1 LKVIPKLVNIGIGDI
16 FIADEKLL
24 SLILGL
30 WLLVYCYRD
39 DISGIKAAAFWGI
52 LGILVYLV
60 LNIVL
65 LLFASYW
72 EDIPEDLSINYTIL
86 NWYSNDVYSCIACII
101 LSFSFHTYAF
111 PIYECLDTPDRKKM
125 IVTSS
130 IGIFIS
136 MLIYLLVGTIGYVLY
151 GSDISDSILDSMGM
165 NSLAVLVNISFVV
178 NVVMSFPLTFNAL
191 KHYFMFLI
199 EIIVSLIARSCCK
212 KAKKKDEELVESTL
226 KTQKTKRSTQ
236 ISKISEGHAKNNENN
251 PNDDPHKDI
260 NDSKNHSSHGGL
272 EIVHIPHSIEYIIIF
287 VIFCTIFFTAVR
299 YPDMKTVRLIFNK
312 FYFD

>member
-1 LKVIPKLVNIGIGDI
+1 M
-16 FIADEKLL
+16 
-24 SLILGL
+24 
-30 WLLVYCYRD
+30 VYCYQN

-52 LGILVYLV
+52 LGIIIYLI

-65 LLFASYW
+65 LLYSSYW
-72 EDIPEDLSINYTIL
+72 EEIPEDLTINFTTL
-86 NWYSNDVYSCIACII
+86 DLHSNDVYSCIACVI

-111 PIYECLDTPDRKKM
+111 PIYECLDTPDKKKM

-151 GSDISDSILDSMGM
+151 GSQITDSILDSMGM

-199 EIIVSLIARSCCK
+199 EIIVSLIASYCLKSK
-212 KAKKKDEELVESTL
+212 KNQD
-226 KTQKTKRSTQ
+226 
-236 ISKISEGHAKNNENN
+236 
-251 PNDDPHKDI
+251 
-260 NDSKNHSSHGGL
+260 NDSMKKEDPNKSEKEVHENEIPNKTEDHGDSSHNHSNNHGGL
-272 EIVHIPHSIEYIIIF
+272 EMVHIPHSIEYILIF
-287 VIFCTIFFTAVR
+287 AILCSIFFASVKF
-299 YPDMKTVRLIFNK
+299 PNMKTVNI
-312 FYFD
+312 Y

>member
-1 LKVIPKLVNIGIGDI
+1 MIPKLVNIGIGDI

-24 SLILGL
+24 SLVLGL

-60 LNIVL
+60 LNIIL

-72 EDIPEDLSINYTIL
+72 EEISEDLSINYITL
-86 NWYSNDVYSCIACII
+86 NWYNNDVYSCIACVI

-111 PIYECLDTPDRKKM
+111 PIYECLDSPDRKKM

-199 EIIVSLIARSCCK
+199 EIIVSVISQSCCK
-212 KAKKKDEELVESTL
+212 KENKKDAELIESSKND
-226 KTQKTKRSTQ
+226 KTQKNFRK
-236 ISKISEGHAKNNENN
+236 SKTSEGHDKHDNN
-251 PNDDPHKDI
+251 DI
-260 NDSKNHSSHGGL
+260 NHSTNHSSHGGL
-272 EIVHIPHSIEYIIIF
+272 EMVHIPHSIEYLIIF
-287 VIFCTIFFTAVR
+287 AIFCTIFFTAVR
-299 YPDMKTVRLIFNK
+299 YPNMKTVK
-312 FYFD
+312 FIM